1 MQAVG
6 GGSPPC
12 LWRAG
17 RCDNVP
23 CKRQGP
29 ARGRPRAMTA
39 LTKYQRLESPGL
51 WREAPDAQRREVVVA
66 FRDATLVLS
75 DPRTELPLTHWSL
88 PAVERLNTGE
98 TPALYA
104 PGFDTDETLELD
116 DADMIAAL
124 ETIRGALKKG
134 APRPGRL
141 RGTILATLTLG
152 ILVVGAI
159 FVPDALVKHTAAMLP
174 PATRA
179 QIGQAALADISRL
192 TGAPCR
198 SPLGDRALGI
208 LSERLFGGAGV
219 DFAILREGLPQAAI
233 LPGPLVLI
241 GAPVLDSAELPEVPA
256 GFALAETLRAE
267 AEDPI
272 LPILRHAGLA
282 ATVRLLTTGTLPE
295 GALAG
300 YGEGFLTTPRP
311 PLPEEPVLA
320 RFDAAAVS
328 STPYGFALD
337 PTGEATLGL
346 IEADPYRGG
355 SPRELLNVDDWAAL
369 RAICATPQ

>member
-1 MQAVG
+1 
-6 GGSPPC
+6 
-12 LWRAG
+12 
-17 RCDNVP
+17 
-23 CKRQGP
+23 
-29 ARGRPRAMTA
+29 MTA
-39 LTKYQRLESPGL
+39 LRKYQRLESPGL
-51 WREAPDAQRREVVVA
+51 WRDTPDAQRREVVVA

-98 TPALYA
+98 HPALYG
-104 PGFDTDETLELD
+104 PGFDTDETLEVD
-116 DADMIAAL
+116 DPDMIAAL
-124 ETIRGALKKG
+124 ETIRTALKKG
-134 APRPGRL
+134 TPRAGRL
-141 RGTILATLTLG
+141 RGAILGGLTLG
-152 ILVVGAI
+152 ILAIGAI
-159 FVPDALVKHTAAMLP
+159 FVPDALVRHTAAMLP

-179 QIGQAALADISRL
+179 QIGHAALSDIARL
-192 TGAPCR
+192 TGAPCAT
-198 SPLGDRALGI
+198 PLGDRAKGI

-219 DFAILREGLPQAAI
+219 EFAILREGLPQAAL
-233 LPGPLVLI
+233 LPGPIILI
-241 GAPVLDSAELPEVPA
+241 GAPLLDAAQLPEVPA
-256 GFALAETLRAE
+256 GFALAEVLRAE
-267 AEDPI
+267 TDDPM
-272 LPILRHAGLA
+272 LPLLRHAGLA
-282 ATVRLLTTGTLPE
+282 ATVRLLTSGTLPE

-311 PLPEEPVLA
+311 PLPDEALLA

-369 RAICATPQ
+369 RAICATPAQ

>member
-1 MQAVG
+1 
-6 GGSPPC
+6 
-12 LWRAG
+12 
-17 RCDNVP
+17 
-23 CKRQGP
+23 
-29 ARGRPRAMTA
+29 MTA
-39 LTKYQRLESPGL
+39 LRKYQRLESPGL
-51 WREAPDAQRREVVVA
+51 WRDSPDAQRREVVVA

-98 TPALYA
+98 LPALYA
-104 PGFDTDETLELD
+104 PGFDTDETLEVD
-116 DADMIAAL
+116 DPDMIAAL

-134 APRPGRL
+134 TPRPGRL
-141 RGTILATLTLG
+141 RATILGGLTLG
-152 ILVVGAI
+152 ILAIGAI
-159 FVPDALVKHTAAMLP
+159 FVPDALVRHTASVLP

-179 QIGQAALADISRL
+179 QIGQAALADIARL
-192 TGAPCR
+192 TGAPC
-198 SPLGDRALGI
+198 STPLGNRAKAI

-219 DFAILREGLPQAAI
+219 EFAILREGLPQAAI

-241 GAPVLDSAELPEVPA
+241 GAPLLDAAQLPEVPA

-267 AEDPI
+267 TDDPM

-282 ATVRLLTTGTLPE
+282 ATVRLLTTGALPE

-300 YGEGFLTTPRP
+300 YGEGFLTAPRP
-311 PLPEEPVLA
+311 PLPDEAVLQ
-320 RFDAAAVS
+320 RFEAAAVS

-369 RAICATPQ
+369 RAICAAPAQ